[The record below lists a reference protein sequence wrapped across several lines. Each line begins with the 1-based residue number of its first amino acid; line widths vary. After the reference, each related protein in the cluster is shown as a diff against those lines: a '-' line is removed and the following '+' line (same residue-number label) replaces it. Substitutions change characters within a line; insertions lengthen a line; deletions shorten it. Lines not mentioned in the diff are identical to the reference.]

1 MNREDW
7 LSLGVAELRP
17 FFKSIGHTL
26 PDKVRV
32 TCGFPSKGARSRN
45 KAIGEHWASE
55 ASDGSYHEIMIS
67 PVVNDPYEVFG
78 ILVHELIH
86 SVTVGQGHMGDF
98 PRICKKLFLEGK
110 PTATV
115 IGDNFRKNFSA
126 LIDSLGDYPHDRLN
140 VSANKKTQSTR
151 MLKATCGG
159 CGYVIRLTKT
169 HADKGLPTC
178 VCGTDFQL

>member
-7 LSLGVAELRP
+7 LSSGVAELRP
-17 FFKSIGHTL
+17 FFKSIGHPL
-26 PDKVRV
+26 PTKVRV

-55 ASDGSYHEIMIS
+55 ASDGQYHEIMVS

-86 SVTVGQGHMGDF
+86 AVHGNNHMGDF

-115 IGDNFRKNFSA
+115 IGDS
-126 LIDSLGDYPHDRLN
+126 LN

-178 VCGTDFQL
+178 VCGTNFQL